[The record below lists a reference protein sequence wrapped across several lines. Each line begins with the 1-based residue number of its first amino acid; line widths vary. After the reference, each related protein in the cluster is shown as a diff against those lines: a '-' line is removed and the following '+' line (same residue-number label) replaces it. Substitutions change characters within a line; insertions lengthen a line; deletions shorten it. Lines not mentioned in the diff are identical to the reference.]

1 MPTEQ
6 VISMRLRPTES
17 VSCVKELIST
27 LSGIQSQT
35 YACSTKI
42 NQYVIQ
48 FPLVPSPVMQ
58 ILLLC
63 YQYWAVQHH
72 VTCAIMNQGNILVL
86 IVVKFIAKTV
96 QQKYI
101 NIHNVSIIL
110 QNLYQNLMQPLNQ
123 MTYQQTHI

>member
-17 VSCVKELIST
+17 VSCVKELINTEYST
-27 LSGIQSQT
+27 QT

-72 VTCAIMNQGNILVL
+72 MTCAIMNQGNILVL
-86 IVVKFIAKTV
+86 IVVKFIAKTG

-110 QNLYQNLMQPLNQ
+110 QNLCKNLMQPLNQ
-123 MTYQQTHI
+123 MTYQETHI